1 MLTSMLFSLVT
12 ILGQPDSTINLET
25 LVVSANRTE
34 QRIENTTVSVDVL
47 PPRLLTSKTNSKI
60 EQVIQ
65 MSPGVTIQD
74 GQANIR
80 SGSGWSLGA
89 GSRVLVLIDDLPL
102 LSPDAGGAIWNAM
115 PMEAIDQIEIVKGAA
130 SSLYGSSALN
140 GVIHLRTWEPTEKMR
155 LRVSTMTEI
164 YDRAKIKSLNW
175 TDQRRA
181 QGAIRFAYSDSKG
194 KNNEHGWVL
203 HGQAFN
209 DQGFQYLVGD
219 KSVRVHGKYRY
230 KPSNN
235 LEMGLNANVWSS
247 DRSSSLI
254 WEDYRDG
261 YIPLDSSA
269 TITQSNLGSING
281 YLKIRNGRL
290 LQTFR
295 ARWLGYEN
303 ISGLDTNNYDN
314 SSNAGH
320 LEYLNQFFLNENWTY
335 TAGALLSLSSM
346 QSPLFSGDHSSN
358 NQALFFQINGHF
370 DKLDFTLGSRWE
382 RYRIDDIKS
391 SKPVLRLGAHYKIS
405 EGAHLRTSFAQ
416 GYRFPTVAE
425 MYSSS
430 AAGALKVFPNHNV
443 KPESGWTSEIGYKQL
458 FNFNSKIRGYL
469 DVAIFQT
476 RFNNMMEFT
485 FGKWDS
491 VPGETLSNYGFTSLN
506 VGPTRISGIE
516 TILAGEVNI
525 GKINIQSMLSHT
537 YSNPISLDPEN
548 VYAYD
553 SDGDSMSFNSTSDD
567 PSGRMLKYR
576 YRNTVKGDI
585 EAIWKTLSIGVSIRY
600 NSFMEN
606 IDAVFTDPLI
616 SIFVP
621 GVQDSRRDMAMTD
634 GDMFVD
640 IRSQYRFNEN
650 WKAQVGVLNV
660 FNQLSSPRPALLSK
674 SRSFMIQ
681 ISYELN

>member
-1 MLTSMLFSLVT
+1 MAISTLLFLFLPTFSEA
-12 ILGQPDSTINLET
+12 DSTVTLEAT
-25 LVVSANRTE
+25 VVSANRTE
-34 QRIENTTVSVDVL
+34 QKIENTTVSIDVL
-47 PPRLLTSKTNSKI
+47 PQRLLTSKTNSKI

-89 GSRVLVLIDDLPL
+89 GSRVLILIDDLPL

-140 GVIHLRTWEPTEKMR
+140 GVIHLRTWEPTEKRR

-164 YDRAKIKSLNW
+164 YDRAKINSLNW
-175 TDQRRA
+175 TDQTRA

-235 LEMGLNANVWSS
+235 IEMGLNANTWSS
-247 DRSSSLI
+247 KRSSSLI
-254 WEDYRDG
+254 WEDYRYG
-261 YIPLDSSA
+261 YTPLDSSA
-269 TITQSNLGSING
+269 TITQSNLGSINA
-281 YLKIRNGRL
+281 YLKIRNGRV
-290 LQTFR
+290 LQTVR
-295 ARWLGYEN
+295 TRWLGYQN
-303 ISGLDTNNYDN
+303 VSGLDTNNYDN

-320 LEYLNQFFLNENWTY
+320 LEYLAQFFSNEHWTY
-335 TAGALLSLSSM
+335 TAGALFTSSSM
-346 QSPLFSGDHSSN
+346 QSPLFSGDHLSN

-382 RYRIDDIKS
+382 RYSIDKIES
-391 SKPVLRLGAHYKIS
+391 NKPVLRLGAHYKVS
-405 EGAHLRTSFAQ
+405 KGAHLRSSFAQ

-430 AAGALKVFPNHNV
+430 AAGELKVFPNPSVN
-443 KPESGWTSEIGYKQL
+443 PESGWTSEIGFKQL

-469 DVAIFQT
+469 DLAFFQT

-491 VPGETLSNYGFTSLN
+491 IPGATLSNYGFTSLN
-506 VGPTRISGIE
+506 VGPTRITGIE
-516 TILAGEVNI
+516 TILAGEVNL
-525 GKINIQSMLSHT
+525 GEINIQGMLSYT
-537 YSNPISLDPEN
+537 YSNPISLDPEKE
-548 VYAYD
+548 YEFD
-553 SDGDSMSFNSTSDD
+553 SDGQAMSFNSTSLD
-567 PSGRMLKYR
+567 PSRRMLKYR

-585 EAIWKTLSIGVSIRY
+585 ETIWKMLSMGLSIRY

-621 GVQDSRRDMAMTD
+621 GVQDSRYNMPN
-634 GDMFVD
+634 GDLFID

-660 FNQLSSPRPALLSK
+660 LNRLSSPRPALLSK
-674 SRSFMIQ
+674 SRSFMLQ

>member
-1 MLTSMLFSLVT
+1 MLFSLVT

-47 PPRLLTSKTNSKI
+47 PQRLLTSKTNSKI

-320 LEYLNQFFLNENWTY
+320 LEYLNQFF
-335 TAGALLSLSSM
+335 
-346 QSPLFSGDHSSN
+346 
-358 NQALFFQINGHF
+358 
-370 DKLDFTLGSRWE
+370 
-382 RYRIDDIKS
+382 
-391 SKPVLRLGAHYKIS
+391 
-405 EGAHLRTSFAQ
+405 
-416 GYRFPTVAE
+416 
-425 MYSSS
+425 
-430 AAGALKVFPNHNV
+430 
-443 KPESGWTSEIGYKQL
+443 
-458 FNFNSKIRGYL
+458 
-469 DVAIFQT
+469 
-476 RFNNMMEFT
+476 
-485 FGKWDS
+485 
-491 VPGETLSNYGFTSLN
+491 
-506 VGPTRISGIE
+506 
-516 TILAGEVNI
+516 
-525 GKINIQSMLSHT
+525 
-537 YSNPISLDPEN
+537 
-548 VYAYD
+548 
-553 SDGDSMSFNSTSDD
+553 
-567 PSGRMLKYR
+567 
-576 YRNTVKGDI
+576 
-585 EAIWKTLSIGVSIRY
+585 
-600 NSFMEN
+600 
-606 IDAVFTDPLI
+606 
-616 SIFVP
+616 
-621 GVQDSRRDMAMTD
+621 
-634 GDMFVD
+634 
-640 IRSQYRFNEN
+640 
-650 WKAQVGVLNV
+650 
-660 FNQLSSPRPALLSK
+660 
-674 SRSFMIQ
+674 
-681 ISYELN
+681 